1 MISMISQLI
10 ITDIKD
16 SDALHGTREKIN
28 E

>member
-1 MISMISQLI
+1 MISQLI